1 MKQPVKRYLKVLL
14 NLLLALAALL
24 LCIFALPRLLLFFM
38 PFLVGWIIAA
48 IANPLVRFFE
58 EKLRIKRKAGS
69 AVVIVTVIALV
80 ILAGYLLISR
90 LVTAGIGFVELL
102 PQLWNNLE
110 ADFKEIGQNLNVLYD
125 GLPEDVKDSIVNL
138 GQEMDG
144 LVARTVSRLGTP
156 TVNAVGNLAKNI
168 PNMLINAIM
177 CILSSYFFVAEK
189 EAISSACQR
198 CLPPQV
204 YDKWRIVTK
213 SLKDAVGG
221 YFLAQLKIELWL
233 YLLMLIGFLLLRI
246 PFAPLIAFVIAVVDF
261 LPFFGAGAIMLPWA
275 LLKFLSA
282 DYQLAVW
289 LLVIWGAG
297 QLLRQIIQP
306 KIVGDSVG
314 VAPLPT
320 LILLFIGYK
329 CAGVIGMILAVPL
342 GIIIINMNQAGV
354 FDRIKLS
361 VRILVAGVARF
372 CEYGED
378 DMEVLPENQRE
389 QNTGRD
395 LLETE
400 NTDEKL

>member
-14 NLLLALAALL
+14 NLLLALAALF

-38 PFLVGWIIAA
+38 PFLVGWLIAA

-90 LVTAGIGFVELL
+90 LAAAGIGFVEML
-102 PQLWNNLE
+102 PQLWNNME

-125 GLPEDVKDSIVNL
+125 GLPENIRDSITNL

-189 EAISSACQR
+189 EAINSACQR

-320 LILLFIGYK
+320 LILLFVGYK
-329 CAGVIGMILAVPL
+329 CAGVVGMILAVPL
-342 GIIIINMNQAGV
+342 GIIIINMNQAGI

-361 VRILVAGVARF
+361 VRILVAGIARF
-372 CEYGED
+372 CEYGGD
-378 DMEVLPENQRE
+378 DMEVLPENQRPQDTE
-389 QNTGRD
+389 RE

-400 NTDEKL
+400 NADEKL

>member
-1 MKQPVKRYLKVLL
+1 
-14 NLLLALAALL
+14 
-24 LCIFALPRLLLFFM
+24 M
-38 PFLVGWIIAA
+38 PFLVGWLIAA

-90 LVTAGIGFVELL
+90 LAAAGIGFVEML
-102 PQLWNNLE
+102 PQLWNNME

-125 GLPEDVKDSIVNL
+125 GLPENIKDSITNL

-189 EAISSACQR
+189 EAINSACQR

-320 LILLFIGYK
+320 LILLFVGYK
-329 CAGVIGMILAVPL
+329 CAGVVGMILAVPL
-342 GIIIINMNQAGV
+342 GIIIINMNQAGI

-361 VRILVAGVARF
+361 VKILVAGIARF
-372 CEYGED
+372 CEYGGD
-378 DMEVLPENQRE
+378 DMEVLPENQRS
-389 QNTGRD
+389 QDTGRD
-395 LLETE
+395 FLETE
-400 NTDEKL
+400 NADEKL

>member
-14 NLLLALAALL
+14 NLLLALAALF

-38 PFLVGWIIAA
+38 PFLVGWLIAA

-90 LVTAGIGFVELL
+90 LAAAGIGFVEML
-102 PQLWNNLE
+102 PQLWNNME

-125 GLPEDVKDSIVNL
+125 GLPENIRDSITNL

-177 CILSSYFFVAEK
+177 CILSSYFFIAEK
-189 EAISSACQR
+189 EAINSACQR

-320 LILLFIGYK
+320 LILLFVGYK
-329 CAGVIGMILAVPL
+329 CAGVVGMILAVPL
-342 GIIIINMNQAGV
+342 GIIIINMNQAGI

-361 VRILVAGVARF
+361 VRILVAGIARF
-372 CEYGED
+372 CKYGGD
-378 DMEVLPENQRE
+378 DMEVLPENQRPQDTE
-389 QNTGRD
+389 RE

-400 NTDEKL
+400 NADEKL